1 MIAFINISYYDYYYQ
16 IIMHIR
22 INEIYLI
29 IFQGRMDIMAKRRED
44 IKELLKLAGKLP
56 EKEQLELISKISYRL
71 SSKRVVKSKPKTWMK
86 MAGLGKEI
94 WKDIDAKEYVRQERG
109 SWGK

>member
-1 MIAFINISYYDYYYQ
+1 
-16 IIMHIR
+16 
-22 INEIYLI
+22 
-29 IFQGRMDIMAKRRED
+29 MAKRREGV
-44 IKELLKLAGKLP
+44 KELLELAGKLP
-56 EKEQLELISKISYRL
+56 EKEQLELISKLSYRL

-94 WKDIDAKEYVRQERG
+94 WKNIDAKEYVRQERA

>member
-1 MIAFINISYYDYYYQ
+1 
-16 IIMHIR
+16 
-22 INEIYLI
+22 
-29 IFQGRMDIMAKRRED
+29 MAKRREGV
-44 IKELLKLAGKLP
+44 KELLELACKLP
-56 EKEQLELISKISYRL
+56 EKEQLELISKLSYRL

-94 WKDIDAKEYVRQERG
+94 WKNIDAKEYVRQERA